1 MAARPAIDNGMAIV
15 DRIDEVLRQAV
26 QIGASDVH
34 FEPTETSL
42 LVRLRVDGRLSDFER
57 WPTAIT
63 PNVVTRLKVMAGLL
77 TYRTDIPQ
85 EGSHRIDGPRPH
97 DLRISTFPT
106 IRQERVVVRMLAT
119 SSGPRPLARLG
130 LSDDMTGALREAA
143 RSAGGLMLITGPAGS
158 GKTSTL
164 YALVDFIRTASPGLS
179 IITLEDPVEHR
190 IDGVAQIQVTPH
202 GELSFPRAM
211 RSLLRQDPQVIMLGE
226 IRDSETAQIAV
237 QAALT
242 GHLIL
247 SSMHAGGVAEALV
260 RLTEMAVP
268 PYQLTSAVRLVT
280 AQRLI
285 RTLCEACAMRELPQ
299 PTSEATCAAC
309 LGTGMRGRTA
319 IGEFVSMSGP
329 IRKAILEH
337 GDSALIQ
344 FAIDSSGEHVSL
356 AADARRHV
364 SAGLTT
370 ENEVCNTLG
379 NQQDP
384 QTTPICR
391 QRSSNGTL

>member
-1 MAARPAIDNGMAIV
+1 MATKTNNDNGMAVVEQI
-15 DRIDEVLRQAV
+15 DRVLRQAV
-26 QIGASDVH
+26 QVGASDVH
-34 FEPTETSL
+34 FEPTETCL
-42 LVRLRVDGRLSDFER
+42 FVRLRVDGRLADHER
-57 WPTAIT
+57 WPMAIT

-85 EGSHRIDGPRPH
+85 EGSHRIEGPRPH

-106 IRQERVVVRMLAT
+106 IRQERVVVRMLA
-119 SSGPRPLARLG
+119 SSTGPRPLARLG
-130 LSDDMTGALREAA
+130 LSDDMSTALREAA
-143 RSAGGLMLITGPAGS
+143 KAPGGLMLITGPAGS

-164 YALVDFIRTASPGLS
+164 YALVDFIRIASPGLS

-247 SSMHAGGVAEALV
+247 SSMHAGSVAEALV
-260 RLTEMAVP
+260 RLTEMDVP

-285 RTLCEACAMRELPQ
+285 RTLCEACAMRELPH
-299 PTSEATCAAC
+299 PIETCAAC

-319 IGEFVSMSGP
+319 IGEFVNMSGP

-337 GDSALIQ
+337 GDAALIQ
-344 FAIDSSGEHVSL
+344 TAIESSGGHVSL
-356 AADARRHV
+356 AADACRHV
-364 SAGLTT
+364 AAGLTT
-370 ENEVCNTLG
+370 EHEVNNTLG
-379 NQQDP
+379 
-384 QTTPICR
+384 R
-391 QRSSNGTL
+391 

>member
-1 MAARPAIDNGMAIV
+1 MATKTNIDNGMAIV
-15 DRIDEVLRQAV
+15 DRIDAVLHQAV

-34 FEPTETSL
+34 FEPTETAL
-42 LVRLRVDGRLSDFER
+42 LVRLRVDGRLTDLER
-57 WPTAIT
+57 WPSAIT

-106 IRQERVVVRMLAT
+106 IRNERVVVRLLA
-119 SSGPRPLARLG
+119 SGAGPRPLTRLG
-130 LSDDMTGALREAA
+130 LSDDMTSALRDAA
-143 RSAGGLMLITGPAGS
+143 RATGGLVLITGPAGS

-164 YALVDFIRTASPGLS
+164 YALVDFIRTASHGLS

-190 IDGVAQIQVTPH
+190 IDGVAQIQVAPH

-211 RSLLRQDPQVIMLGE
+211 RSILRQDPQVIMLGE

-247 SSMHAGGVAEALV
+247 SSMHAGSVAEALV
-260 RLTEMAVP
+260 RLTEMDVP
-268 PYQLTSAVRLVT
+268 PYQLTSAVRIVT
-280 AQRLI
+280 SQHLI
-285 RTLCEACAMRELPQ
+285 RTLCEACAMRELPN
-299 PTSEATCAAC
+299 PAYAKLCAAC

-319 IGEFVSMSGP
+319 IGEFVTLSAP
-329 IRKAILEH
+329 IRKAILER
-337 GDSALIQ
+337 GDTRQVQSV
-344 FAIDSSGEHVSL
+344 IDSQGGHVSL
-356 AADARRHV
+356 LTDAQRHLTAAM
-364 SAGLTT
+364 TT
-370 ENEVCNTLG
+370 NEEIDSILG
-379 NQQDP
+379 VRDQ
-384 QTTPICR
+384 
-391 QRSSNGTL
+391 

>member
-1 MAARPAIDNGMAIV
+1 MYKKVAVDNGLAVVEQI
-15 DRIDEVLRQAV
+15 DRVLHQALQV
-26 QIGASDVH
+26 GASDVH
-34 FEPTETSL
+34 FEPTESCL
-42 LVRLRVDGRLSDFER
+42 LIRLRVDGRLTDLDR
-57 WPTAIT
+57 WPSAIA

-85 EGSHRIDGPRPH
+85 EGSHRIEGPRPH

-106 IRQERVVVRMLAT
+106 IRQERVVVRMLASGT
-119 SSGPRPLARLG
+119 GPRPLANLG
-130 LSDDMTGALREAA
+130 LSDDMTAALGEAA
-143 RSAGGLMLITGPAGS
+143 RSAGGLVLITGPAGS

-211 RSLLRQDPQVIMLGE
+211 RSILRQDPQVIMLGE

-260 RLTEMAVP
+260 RLTEMGVP
-268 PYQLTSAVRLVT
+268 PYQLTSAMRLVT

-285 RTLCEACAMRELPQ
+285 RTLCEACAMRELPH
-299 PTSEATCAAC
+299 PSVPCAVC

-319 IGEFVSMSGP
+319 IGEFVGMSGP
-329 IRKAILEH
+329 IRKAILQQ
-337 GDSALIQ
+337 GDAALIQ
-344 FAIDSSGEHVSL
+344 SAIESSGEHRSL

-364 SAGLTT
+364 AAGLTT
-370 ENEVCNTLG
+370 MNEIAATLG
-379 NQQDP
+379 GRTSDGP
-384 QTTPICR
+384 
-391 QRSSNGTL
+391 L

>member
-1 MAARPAIDNGMAIV
+1 MPTRTNIDNGMAIV
-15 DRIDEVLRQAV
+15 ERIDAVLRQAV

-34 FEPTETSL
+34 FEPTETAL
-42 LVRLRVDGRLSDFER
+42 LVRMRVDGRLTDLER
-57 WPTAIT
+57 WPSAIT

-85 EGSHRIDGPRPH
+85 EGSHRIEGPRPH

-106 IRQERVVVRMLAT
+106 IRQERVVVRLLASDT
-119 SSGPRPLARLG
+119 GPRPLNRLG
-130 LSDDMTGALREAA
+130 LSDDMTGALRDAA
-143 RSAGGLMLITGPAGS
+143 RATGGLVLITGPAGS

-164 YALVDFIRTASPGLS
+164 YALVDFIRATSSGFS

-211 RSLLRQDPQVIMLGE
+211 RSILRQDPQVIMLGE

-247 SSMHAGGVAEALV
+247 SSMHAGSVAEAMV
-260 RLTEMAVP
+260 RLTEMDVP
-268 PYQLTSAVRLVT
+268 PYQLTSALRIVT
-280 AQRLI
+280 SQRLI
-285 RTLCEACAMRELPQ
+285 RTLCEACAMRDLQSPADAQ
-299 PTSEATCAAC
+299 PCAAC
-309 LGTGMRGRTA
+309 LGSGMRGRTA
-319 IGEFVSMSGP
+319 VGEFVTLSGP
-329 IRKAILEH
+329 VRKAILER
-337 GDSALIQ
+337 GDTGHIQSAIES
-344 FAIDSSGEHVSL
+344 IGGHVSL
-356 AADARRHV
+356 TLDARRHV

-370 ENEVCNTLG
+370 VEEIAKT
-379 NQQDP
+379 
-384 QTTPICR
+384 IHER
-391 QRSSNGTL
+391 A